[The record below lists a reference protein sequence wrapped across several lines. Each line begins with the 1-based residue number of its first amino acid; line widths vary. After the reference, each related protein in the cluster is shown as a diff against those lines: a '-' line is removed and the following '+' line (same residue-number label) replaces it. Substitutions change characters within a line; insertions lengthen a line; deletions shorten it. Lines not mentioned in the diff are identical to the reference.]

1 MNKLLKFFLLVF
13 SITQAIA
20 LGSTSLVS
28 AQPATGAVISNRDE
42 NGIDQGNLNITTNTL
57 EIQDL
62 QDTDQSKTTGG
73 GINISGNGDNLELSS
88 TYASKDKQ
96 GTTKATIGQGSITV
110 NNQQDQ
116 SQLALLNRDINNSQ
130 ETTRDWETER
140 VDTTLKVDTRVF
152 TEEGRKSIKKDFLD
166 TKNHA
171 QEIAQAVEDVAT
183 TDKSLLDFGSQVH
196 KYATDRQLLAQKSS
210 EQETQDK
217 LKGEEGAEGS
227 QQALEK
233 LSDELSQKDGL
244 TETAEVNLYDGSQLG
259 DTTLVGDENDFNK
272 TQAKAGYHEANQ
284 HIYINID
291 QTDMTDSS
299 QTVRALVHE
308 QERHTNAQ
316 NGSDYSEQSQ
326 TDLAKARG
334 ERAESVWN
342 DYSDLH
348 GIETKSTT
356 SQKNWNQKNRKSQ
369 EVETGTKKL
378 AQVESEEVKPLITPD
393 TIWDIANI
401 AYDLGKAGYALA
413 KGDEALLEEALK
425 DLAADTVAALIPGLP
440 AGTSKLAKIAAK
452 KLKDGKKLTKKES
465 EALSQ
470 AVEAKKAQRQGEAQT
485 PSTRGTSKSGGSED
499 RSNRQKESKQ
509 VMIDRINDEV
519 KDFDTNNIQF
529 GGNSNQKYHAWRH
542 IDDVGIDKNV
552 VRNAI
557 LKDINSGNAQFG
569 VGVNS
574 IVVNGRT
581 INYSLAKIP
590 SGKLNIGSIY

>member
-1 MNKLLKFFLLVF
+1 M
-13 SITQAIA
+13 
-20 LGSTSLVS
+20 
-28 AQPATGAVISNRDE
+28 
-42 NGIDQGNLNITTNTL
+42 
-57 EIQDL
+57 
-62 QDTDQSKTTGG
+62 
-73 GINISGNGDNLELSS
+73 
-88 TYASKDKQ
+88 
-96 GTTKATIGQGSITV
+96 
-110 NNQQDQ
+110 
-116 SQLALLNRDINNSQ
+116 
-130 ETTRDWETER
+130 
-140 VDTTLKVDTRVF
+140 
-152 TEEGRKSIKKDFLD
+152 
-166 TKNHA
+166 
-171 QEIAQAVEDVAT
+171 EDVAT

-196 KYATDRQLLAQKSS
+196 KYTTDRQLLTEKSS
-210 EQETQDK
+210 EEETQDK

-227 QQALEK
+227 EEALAE

-244 TETAEVNLYDGSQLG
+244 TETAEVNLYDGSELE
-259 DTTLVGDENDFNK
+259 DATLVGDENDFNK

-284 HIYINID
+284 DIYINID

-326 TDLAKARG
+326 TDLARARG

-369 EVETGTKKL
+369 EVQTGTKKL

-401 AYDLGKAGYALA
+401 AYDLGKAGYALT
-413 KGDEALLEEALK
+413 KGDEALLEEALT

-485 PSTRGTSKSGGSED
+485 PSTRGTSKSGGN
-499 RSNRQKESKQ
+499 SNRGTSQDNMPNIKPDGDIQ
-509 VMIDRINDEV
+509 V
-519 KDFDTNNIQF
+519 
-529 GGNSNQKYHAWRH
+529 GGKTYKPSNLAE
-542 IDDVGIDKNV
+542 DK
-552 VRNAI
+552 
-557 LKDINSGNAQFG
+557 GNAKVYRGLSRQEQDRFVDDLIKDVKNPPLIREG
-569 VGVNS
+569 
-574 IVVNGRT
+574 GRVK
-581 INYSLAKIP
+581 IYSKPDGTKITVRDK
-590 SGKLNIGSIY
+590 SKSNDGNWNIDVQPPQKPGQPKPKKDEYKFK

>member
-1 MNKLLKFFLLVF
+1 M
-13 SITQAIA
+13 
-20 LGSTSLVS
+20 
-28 AQPATGAVISNRDE
+28 
-42 NGIDQGNLNITTNTL
+42 GNLNLTTNTL

-96 GTTKATIGQGSITV
+96 GTSKATIGQGSITV
-110 NNQQDQ
+110 NNEQDQ
-116 SQLALLNRDINNSQ
+116 VQLALLNRDINNSQ

-227 QQALEK
+227 QQALEE
-233 LSDELSQKDGL
+233 LSDELSHKDGL
-244 TETAEVNLYDGSQLG
+244 EETAEVNLYDGSELG

-342 DYSDLH
+342 DYSDFH

-356 SQKNWNQKNRKSQ
+356 TQKNWNQKNRKSQ
-369 EVETGTKKL
+369 EVQTGTKKL

-401 AYDLGKAGYALA
+401 AYDLGKAGYALT

-440 AGTSKLAKIAAK
+440 AGTSKMARIAAK

-470 AVEAKKAQRQGEAQT
+470 AVEAKKAQRQGDAQT
-485 PSTRGTSKSGGSED
+485 PPITSGTSKSGG
-499 RSNRQKESKQ
+499 
-509 VMIDRINDEV
+509 
-519 KDFDTNNIQF
+519 NNT
-529 GGNSNQKYHAWRH
+529 
-542 IDDVGIDKNV
+542 
-552 VRNAI
+552 
-557 LKDINSGNAQFG
+557 DI
-569 VGVNS
+569 
-574 IVVNGRT
+574 
-581 INYSLAKIP
+581 P
-590 SGKLNIGSIY
+590 NIGSKHPNPDIQKNIDETMGHILKGTNPPRKIGGSGGRDWAKTFQNDEGKLPDLGKGGYKEYRVRPTESGGSNNVHRIVVGKDGNVYYSNTHYGTSSTHKGPAFYSAGKLSPEQIAKLFK